1 MTPLVQ
7 LTDVSKIYDTGPP
20 ALHGVSLSIHPG
32 EALAVMGPSGSG
44 KSTLLNLAAG
54 LDRVTSGSVAVAGRD
69 LTRLGEHALARFRRA
84 HVGVIFQFFNLL
96 ENLTVREN
104 IALPARLAG
113 ASGRAARHRV
123 QELLERLGIDAVGD
137 RYPPVLSGGE
147 RQRVAIAR
155 ALVNQP
161 ALVLADEP
169 TGALDTRTGAQVLDL
184 LADLHRGGQTLVLV
198 THDPRLAVRCATRL
212 VRLVD
217 GAVVEDST
225 VEVRR

>member
-1 MTPLVQ
+1 MTALVQ

-20 ALHGVSLSIHPG
+20 ALQGVSLSIHPG

-104 IALPARLAG
+104 VALPARLAG
-113 ASGRAARHRV
+113 ASRHAARHRV
-123 QELLERLGIDAVGD
+123 QELLERLGIDALGD
-137 RYPPVLSGGE
+137 RYPAVLSGGE

-161 ALVLADEP
+161 ALLLADEP
-169 TGALDTRTGAQVLDL
+169 TGALDTRTGAHVLDL

>member
-1 MTPLVQ
+1 MTALVQ

-20 ALHGVSLSIHPG
+20 ALQGVSLSIHPG

-104 IALPARLAG
+104 VALPARLAG
-113 ASGRAARHRV
+113 ASGPAARHRV
-123 QELLERLGIDAVGD
+123 QELLERLGIDALGD
-137 RYPPVLSGGE
+137 RYPAVLSGGD

-161 ALVLADEP
+161 ALLLADEP
-169 TGALDTRTGAQVLDL
+169 TGALDTRTGAHVLDL